1 MSIPY
6 FFAISNDKNFTFK
19 SKFYANENPLFGGE
33 YHQAFKNSSFIADF
47 GFTEGY
53 NETSLNENKKVQNLI
68 FSKFVK
74 NFSSKND
81 SENTLS
87 VSLQNVSNNK
97 YLKLYK
103 LKSNLVDFN
112 QDTLESSLDFT
123 HQDEDI
129 FFGLNASVFE
139 T

>member
-1 MSIPY
+1 MKPVQQKTKGS
-6 FFAISNDKNFTFK
+6 K
-19 SKFYANENPLFGGE
+19 SHF
-33 YHQAFKNSSFIADF
+33 
-47 GFTEGY
+47 
-53 NETSLNENKKVQNLI
+53 

-74 NFSSKND
+74 NFSRKND

-87 VSLQNVSNNK
+87 LSLQNVSNNK

-123 HQDEDI
+123 HEDEDI

-139 T
+139 TLKDDYNDKYEYIFLK